1 MGAECYCYDRGM
13 GGMDAVRVDG
23 VCSVKERGERR
34 IENGTFLCC
43 LCRTENS
50 CACGCCCCI
59 FGDVARDMVGVDG
72 AVFVYDVLLV
82 WRRMS
87 LRRMSL
93 RRMRR
98 KRRKRRK
105 KGKEARMKREE

>member
-1 MGAECYCYDRGM
+1 
-13 GGMDAVRVDG
+13 
-23 VCSVKERGERR
+23 
-34 IENGTFLCC
+34 
-43 LCRTENS
+43 
-50 CACGCCCCI
+50 
-59 FGDVARDMVGVDG
+59 MVGVDG
-72 AVFVYDVLLV
+72 AVFVYDVLLLV

-98 KRRKRRK
+98 KRRKGRK